1 MQNGAMADVHAV
13 FPECFFHNMCHLVI
27 TEGAEILGLCPQ
39 PRRMNCD
46 VYRIAAG
53 EALLCIVVI
62 VYYVIP

>member
-1 MQNGAMADVHAV
+1 
-13 FPECFFHNMCHLVI
+13 MCHLVI
-27 TEGAEILGLCPQ
+27 AKGAEILGLRPQ

-53 EALLCIVVI
+53 ETLLCIVVI

>member
-1 MQNGAMADVHAV
+1 
-13 FPECFFHNMCHLVI
+13 MCHLVI
-27 TEGAEILGLCPQ
+27 AKGAEILGLCPQ

-53 EALLCIVVI
+53 EALLCVVVI